1 MNIDL
6 TPIFQ
11 AIIALL
17 AALVTYKLIP
27 WIKSKTTEQQRA
39 NLEAA
44 AKIAV
49 YAAQQIFGANKDA
62 NQQKL
67 EYAMKRVRE
76 AGFDVDV
83 DELRATVEN
92 AVYDMKLWDE
102 QVETGTDIADL
113 PEVKEDE

>member
-1 MNIDL
+1 MFNIDL

-11 AIIALL
+11 AIIMLL

-39 NLEAA
+39 NLAAA
-44 AKIAV
+44 AKVAV

-62 NQQKL
+62 NKAKL

-76 AGFDVDV
+76 AGFNVDV
-83 DELRATVEN
+83 DEIQAAVEN
-92 AVYDMKLWDE
+92 AVYEMKQWDE
-102 QVETGTDIADL
+102 PVEKPTEETA
-113 PEVKEDE
+113 E